1 MKSIFWATLCMAA
14 IVVGLAGEIRAADQ
28 LVLNVSPVRKI
39 LKADE
44 KGNTWIR
51 VELVGFE
58 QSSSKHRA
66 PVNLA
71 IVLDRSGS
79 MNGEKIK
86 RAKEA
91 AIDAVQQ
98 LGPNDIVSIVTYDDV
113 VTTLVPATKLTDIES
128 VIEKIR
134 SIKVGGSTALFA
146 GVSKGAAEVRKFL
159 DKEHVNRVILLSDG
173 LANIGPSSAGEL
185 ASFGESLVKENISV
199 STFGLGLGYNEDLM
213 SQLASNSGGNHL
225 FVEDAEVLA
234 DVFRREFDDVLSVVA
249 QEVDIQVTIPAGI
262 RPVRVLG
269 NNSDIVGQQIVTR
282 LAQVYSQQ
290 QRYILIEVEVP
301 ASETGSTRELAT
313 VSVAYA
319 NMSTNQGDKLSGST
333 KVTFSDNESEVSRSV
348 DEDVMADVVALVSS
362 EQTKLATK
370 YLDEGDL
377 KRCKETLQLNVDYL
391 RSNALKCTEGKERLE
406 GLATDVGK
414 RLGEVKSAKDNK
426 DEYANR
432 ARKNLRSYQQE
443 NDLQQRVK
451 R

>member
-14 IVVGLAGEIRAADQ
+14 VAVGLASETRAADQ
-28 LVLNVSPVRKI
+28 LALSVSPVQKT
-39 LKADE
+39 LDADK
-44 KGNTWIR
+44 KGNTWVR
-51 VELVGFE
+51 VELVGAE
-58 QSSSKHRA
+58 QAADEKRA

-79 MNGEKIK
+79 MGGEKIK

-91 AIDAVQQ
+91 AINAVGQ
-98 LGPNDIVSIVTYDDV
+98 LGPNDIVSIVAYDSV
-113 VTTLVPATKLTDIES
+113 VTTLVPATKLTDVKS
-128 VIEKIR
+128 VIEEIR
-134 SIKVGGSTALFA
+134 SIEVGGSTALFA
-146 GVSKGAAEVRKFL
+146 GVSKGAAEVRKFS

-234 DVFRREFDDVLSVVA
+234 DAFRREFDDVLSVVA
-249 QEVDIQVTIPAGI
+249 QEVDIQVTIPDGI

-269 NNSDIVGQQIVTR
+269 NNSDIVGQQVVSR

-290 QRYILIEVEVP
+290 QRFILIEVEVP
-301 ASETGSTRELAT
+301 ASKTGSTRELAS
-313 VSVAYA
+313 VAVAYA
-319 NMSTNQGDKLSGST
+319 NMSTNRGDKLSGSS
-333 KVTFSDNESEVSRSV
+333 KVNFSDNKSSVSESV
-348 DEDVMADVVALVSS
+348 DKDVMADVVTLVSS

-377 KRCKETLQLNVDYL
+377 IKCQEALQSNVDYL
-391 RSNALKCTEGKERLE
+391 RANALVCPSDKDRLERLADDNFE
-406 GLATDVGK
+406 RIIEVESVKTKNDVYW
-414 RLGEVKSAKDNK
+414 S
-426 DEYANR
+426 R
-432 ARKNLRSYQQE
+432 ARKNLRGYQQE